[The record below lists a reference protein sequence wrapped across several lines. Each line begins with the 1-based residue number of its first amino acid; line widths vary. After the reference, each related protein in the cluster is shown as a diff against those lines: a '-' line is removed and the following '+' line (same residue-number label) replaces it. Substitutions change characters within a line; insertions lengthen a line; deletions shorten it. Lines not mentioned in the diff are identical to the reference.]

1 MNKHERIYNR
11 LVGYATGLPD
21 YCAPEK
27 ALIREAAEL
36 IKELTE
42 QSTHWKQARLASGRT
57 IRELSKEVGTSM
69 GNLSRIERGKQEPSA
84 RLSAR
89 LTAKFDEWK
98 QDAGDR
104 A

>member
-11 LVGYATGLPD
+11 LIGYGTGLPS
-21 YCAPEK
+21 YCVAEK
-27 ALIREAAEL
+27 ALINEAAEL

-42 QSTHWKQARLASGRT
+42 HSTHWKQARLASGRT

-84 RLSAR
+84 NLSAR

-98 QDAGDR
+98 KDAGDR

>member
-1 MNKHERIYNR
+1 MNKHERVYNR
-11 LVGYATGLPD
+11 LIGYATGLPN

-27 ALIREAAEL
+27 ALIHEAAEL

-42 QSTHWKQARLASGRT
+42 HSTYWKQARLASGRT
-57 IRELSKEVGTSM
+57 IRELSKAVGTSM
-69 GNLSRIERGKQEPSA
+69 GNISRIERGKQEPSA
-84 RLSAR
+84 NLSAR

-98 QDAGDR
+98 KDAGDR

>member
-1 MNKHERIYNR
+1 MNKYERLYNR
-11 LVGYATGLPD
+11 LLGYAAGLPH
-21 YCAPEK
+21 YHAPAK
-27 ALIREAAEL
+27 DLIREAAEL

-42 QSTHWKQARLASGRT
+42 QSTPWKEARLASGRT

-84 RLSAR
+84 KLSAR